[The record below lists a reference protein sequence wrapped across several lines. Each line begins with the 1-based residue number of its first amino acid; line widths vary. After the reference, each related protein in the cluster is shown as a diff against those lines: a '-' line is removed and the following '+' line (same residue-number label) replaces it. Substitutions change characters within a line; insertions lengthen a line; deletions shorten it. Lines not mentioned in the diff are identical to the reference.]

1 MRPLK
6 LRMKAFISY
15 RDEQIIDF
23 TRFTDGLFLV
33 EGDIGAG
40 KTTIFDAISY
50 ALFGKASG
58 DGRDTDDLHCNLVSL
73 GTDTEVEL
81 VFSQGGKEY
90 KVTRTIH
97 YPKKREPDD
106 EYDKPKSDAVLEF
119 PDKDPV
125 KNPTKV
131 NKEIESIIGLNK
143 EQFEKIVMLAQGE
156 FRKFLE
162 ASSTDKESILKKLI
176 DVSEYERYQNI
187 LAESHK
193 RLKTLRESNDT
204 AVKNHMETA
213 FKLPDTEEFESELF
227 LPGNPD
233 LQENLLKLKSS
244 DEAAADAAKAEHNK
258 KINEVTRLTAA
269 REKAKSDNQNIKDL
283 AVSREHLKELQSR
296 KPEMD
301 TLQGRLE
308 SVSVVANKICN
319 VIDKHNDLERKH
331 KTASDE
337 ISRLD
342 SDLAGIEECLKTASA
357 EAGND
362 KTLSSEVEAAK
373 AEAAAKRALLHK
385 YDDHS
390 KIVENISIK
399 EKQISS
405 DRESLSGTSEK
416 LDELKEQSDNACAG
430 KEALKDPSAA
440 AVKAQ
445 NALEESDKKL
455 KSFAELKNTC
465 AAIEKGGSALQKLGE
480 EVISL
485 CRESAAKLDEYNAK
499 YSVFMREQAARLAKD
514 LGTRIEESGEADC
527 PVCGTHL
534 VKGAKIGL
542 ACAEGGLIEEDE
554 VKKAQDAA
562 NNAKDRHAEMKA
574 SYEAEKARLQAK
586 KDTAVK
592 DCSAL
597 LNCSITW
604 DELTK
609 EFLDSR
615 SRMLEDEHKTC
626 EAELKT
632 AKENLKRYEELGSLI
647 EKLQQEISDLSNRKT
662 TLSTTIENVS
672 GELDSL
678 KEQEAKLR
686 TELEFDSKEKA
697 VNRIRTLEESAQN
710 KQKIIDQHK
719 AQLEKLQ
726 KEQAAKQASRS
737 EKISYMEELAGE
749 IRDTSRALEEVLSA
763 NHFSTVNDA
772 LAIIEGIDDTDA
784 WIKKTSED
792 LNTYKNDITNTG
804 ARIAELEE
812 KTKGLGPVD
821 LEAIDQDIIKAEAE
835 RDECNER
842 LTQRISMLDNHTAA
856 YNVVMENNRKNAGT
870 EHAWK
875 ILNRLSPMAVGSA
888 SDNGKISFER
898 YILGAF
904 FSELLGKAN
913 QKLIELTA
921 GQYQLNHKTTGER
934 KNEVAGLDVEIIN
947 MSEASVIS
955 KGSLSGGE
963 KFLTSLSLALGLSEL
978 AQDHFGGQTLDSLF
992 IDEGFGTLD
1001 DKSLNLTMNVLNS
1014 LAGNNSR
1021 LVGIISHVDVSDY
1034 PIPHK
1039 IHVEKRGSA
1048 STITK
1053 IG

>member
-1 MRPLK
+1 MRPIR

-50 ALFGKASG
+50 ALFGEPSG
-58 DGRDTDDLHCNLVSL
+58 DGRSTDDLHCNLVSL

-90 KVTRTIH
+90 TVTRKIH
-97 YPKKREPDD
+97 YPKTRGTTDQ
-106 EYDKPKSDAVLEF
+106 YDKAKPEAELKTDG
-119 PDKDPV
+119 KDPV
-125 KNPTKV
+125 INPTKV
-131 NKEIESIIGLNK
+131 TKEIESIIGLNK

-162 ASSTDKESILKKLI
+162 ASSTDKEVILKKLI

-193 RLKTLRESNDT
+193 RLKTVRESNDT

-213 FKLPDTEEFESELF
+213 FRFPEDGEYEREMF

-233 LQENLLKLKSS
+233 LSDNLLKLKNA
-244 DEAAADAAKAEHNK
+244 DEAAVKALKEEHSK
-258 KINEVTRLTAA
+258 KLDRVSELTAK
-269 REKAKSDNQNIKDL
+269 REKAKTDNQNISDL
-283 AVSREHLKELQSR
+283 AVSSDRLNDLQSR
-296 KPEMD
+296 MPEMD

-308 SVSVVANKICN
+308 SVSVVVNKICN
-319 VIDKHNDLERKH
+319 VIDKHNDLEKKH

-337 ISRLD
+337 IGILD
-342 SDLAGIEECLKTASA
+342 GELAKIEESLKTASIEA
-357 EAGND
+357 END
-362 KTLSSEVEAAK
+362 KTVLSEVEAAK
-373 AEAAAKRALLHK
+373 AEAAAKKALLPK
-385 YDDHS
+385 YDDHQ
-390 KIVENISIK
+390 KIAENISSK

-405 DRESLSGTSEK
+405 DRKSLGETSAK
-416 LDELKEQSDNACAG
+416 LTELKEQSDKAG
-430 KEALKDPSAA
+430 TEKESLKDPSAIV
-440 AVKAQ
+440 VKAQ

-455 KSFAELKNTC
+455 KAFAELKETC
-465 AAIEKGGSALQKLGE
+465 GTIEKDGLNLQKLGE
-480 EVISL
+480 KVISL
-485 CRESAAKLDEYNAK
+485 CNESAAKQAEYNAK
-499 YSVFMREQAARLAKD
+499 YSIFMREQAARLAKD
-514 LGTRIEESGEADC
+514 LGTRIEENGEADC
-527 PVCGTHL
+527 PVCGTHF
-534 VKGAKIGL
+534 VKGAKLGL
-542 ACAEGGLIEEDE
+542 ARGEDGLIEEDE
-554 VKKAQDAA
+554 VNKAQTAA
-562 NNAKDRHAEMKA
+562 DKAKEKYAELNA
-574 SYEAEKARLQAK
+574 SYEAEKAKLQAK
-586 KDTAVK
+586 KDNAVK
-592 DCSAL
+592 DGSAL
-597 LNCSITW
+597 FKCSITW

-615 SRMLEDEHKTC
+615 SQMLSDEHKTC
-626 EAELKT
+626 EADLNT
-632 AKENLKRYEELGSLI
+632 ANENLKRYEELVSLL
-647 EKLQQEISDLSNRKT
+647 EKLQKEISDLANRET

-672 GELDSL
+672 KELEGL

-686 TELEFDSKEKA
+686 AELEFDSKEKA
-697 VNRIRTLEESAQN
+697 EAQIRTLEETAQN
-710 KQKIIDQHK
+710 KQKILDQHK

-726 KEQAAKQASRS
+726 KDQAAKKASRS
-737 EKISYMEELAGE
+737 EKASLMEQLAGE
-749 IRDTSRALEEVLSA
+749 IGDTSKSLAEVLA
-763 NHFSTVNDA
+763 DNHFSTAGDA
-772 LAIIEGIDDTDA
+772 LAIIEDIDDPDV
-784 WIKKTSED
+784 WIKKTTED
-792 LNTYKNDITNTG
+792 LNAYNNDIANTK
-804 ARIAELEE
+804 ARITELEE
-812 KTKGLGPVD
+812 KTKDLTPVEISEITD
-821 LEAIDQDIIKAEAE
+821 AIAKAETE
-835 RDECNER
+835 RDECNSR
-842 LTQRISMLDNHTAA
+842 LNQRTSLLDNHTTA
-856 YNVVMENNRKNAGT
+856 YNVVKENREKNAGT
-870 EHAWK
+870 ERAWN
-875 ILNRLSPMAVGSA
+875 ILNRLSPMAIGSS

-904 FSELLGKAN
+904 FSELLAKAN
-913 QKLIELTA
+913 QRLIELTA
-921 GQYQLNHKTTGER
+921 GQYQLNHRTVADR
-934 KNEVAGLDVEIIN
+934 KNETAGLDVEIIN

-1048 STITK
+1048 SIITK
-1053 IG
+1053 MG